1 MKNTL
6 ITLLFLMPLIVNAQ
20 EGTGLWTGV
29 GIQKKL
35 TKKLSVNLNGQV
47 RLADNISYTKTYLGE
62 VGLSYSL
69 LKGLDISA
77 YYRLINRRKDET
89 SAFKI
94 RQRYYADLSYEY
106 KLGVIKFD
114 YRLRYQ
120 HQFKDND
127 GETEFDAS
135 YLRNKLE
142 VAIANKSKFTPFVS
156 ADLFTEIG
164 GKTDQIR
171 PKAGISYK
179 INKQHSVE
187 ASVFKNI
194 DLIDNANSGPIIG
207 LTYKLKLK

>member
-1 MKNTL
+1 MKKTIL
-6 ITLLFLMPLIVNAQ
+6 ILFILMPLLVNAQ
-20 EGTGLWTGV
+20 EGTGLWTGIGV
-29 GIQKKL
+29 QKKL
-35 TKKLSVNLNGQV
+35 SKKLSLNLNGQV
-47 RLADNISYTKTYLGE
+47 RLDDNISYAKTYLGE
-62 VGLSYSL
+62 IGLSYTI

-77 YYRLINRRKDET
+77 YYRLINRRKNEP

-106 KLGVIKFD
+106 KLGAIKLD

-142 VAIANKSKFTPFVS
+142 VSLSNKTKFSPFVS
-156 ADLFTEIG
+156 ADLFTEMG

-194 DLIDNANSGPIIG
+194 DLIDNITSGPIISF
-207 LTYKLKLK
+207 TYKLKLK